1 MKKTGK
7 LEVRN
12 LKVSV
17 GDKEVLM
24 GVDLAIRSREIHAL
38 MGPNGSGKSTLALA
52 LAGHPGYLVSGRIL
66 LNQRELSSL
75 PPEKRFRAGLF
86 LAFQYPVGIEGVSL
100 FNFIK
105 TAKSAKGGSAS
116 GGKRVAAADVLA
128 ILNDALPKVG
138 LEESFLKRTVNLDLS
153 GGEKKRSEV
162 LQALALKPKFAIFDE
177 IDSGLDVDALK
188 MIAASIRLLADEG
201 TGVLIITH
209 YQRILKYLDPNY
221 VHVLIDGKIAATGGE
236 ELAERLEKDGYKSFR
251 WTAEETT

>member
-1 MKKTGK
+1 MKKTA

-12 LKVSV
+12 LKVSI
-17 GDKEVLM
+17 GGKEVLR
-24 GVDLAIRSREIHAL
+24 GVDLAIRPGEIHAL

-52 LAGHPGYLVSGRIL
+52 LAGHPGYSVSGRIL

-100 FNFIK
+100 FNLIK
-105 TAKSAKGGSAS
+105 TAKKN
-116 GGKRVAAADVLA
+116 AAAMDVLA
-128 ILNDALPKVG
+128 ILNDALTKVG

-221 VHVLIDGKIAATGGE
+221 VHVLVDGRIAATGGE
-236 ELAERLEKDGYKSFR
+236 ELAEKLEKEGYKSFR
-251 WTAEETT
+251 

>member
-1 MKKTGK
+1 MKKIGR

-12 LKVSV
+12 LKVSI
-17 GDKEVLM
+17 GGKEVLR
-24 GVDLAIRSREIHAL
+24 GVDLAIRPGEIHAL

-52 LAGHPGYLVSGRIL
+52 LAGHPGYSVSGRIL

-105 TAKSAKGGSAS
+105 TAKKGSAAMEILS
-116 GGKRVAAADVLA
+116 L
-128 ILNDALPKVG
+128 LNDVLPKVG
-138 LEESFLKRTVNLDLS
+138 LEESFLRRTVNLDLS

-188 MIAASIRLLADEG
+188 MIAASIRFLADEG

-221 VHVLIDGKIAATGGE
+221 VHVLIDGKITATGGG
-236 ELAERLEKDGYKSFR
+236 ELAEKLEKEGYKSFR
-251 WTAEETT
+251 WTAG

>member
-17 GDKEVLM
+17 GDKEVLR

-100 FNFIK
+100 FNLIK
-105 TAKSAKGGSAS
+105 TAKKS
-116 GGKRVAAADVLA
+116 AAAMDVLSV
-128 ILNDALPKVG
+128 LNDALPKVG

-251 WTAEETT
+251 

>member
-17 GDKEVLM
+17 GDKEVLR

-105 TAKSAKGGSAS
+105 TAKKN
-116 GGKRVAAADVLA
+116 VAAMDVLS